1 MKKPS
6 KLESQLLDITA
17 ELPDLIGKLQ
27 PQAVDLEKVIL
38 GAIMMDNTSLA
49 AIKTVF
55 QKSEVFYLQEHQMIF
70 KAAMRL
76 DKKNTPVDMLLLH
89 EQLKRDGNI
98 EKIGG
103 VQYLIELTN
112 MVSSGANV
120 IYHSRIVYQ
129 MHMRR
134 AALKTAKQLIAMA
147 HDDKRDIFGAYN
159 YAYRTLRQVDPSGIL
174 QISKVNQSI
183 IKGSKQDQQKRMVGT
198 LLREGDLAIFFG
210 DEGTGKSV
218 FSYQIGDAISKG
230 KDLIDI
236 DGLRNQSEAKDTIMF
251 DFEMVERQLF
261 DRYSAEGNPY
271 SFSDKFYRVSMD
283 SSWTDMDNMANKI
296 IDHIEAII
304 KTKEPGLAIIDNLTW
319 ICDETT
325 DNTIATKVMKKL
337 LALIKQIKGLTIL
350 VVAHTPKRDRSQPL
364 ESRHLAGAKSLSNY
378 ASALFGISKSM
389 KDSNVRYIKQLKC
402 RGDEEIFTEEN
413 VLEFTIIKERSQL
426 VMDYVGTAFEKEH
439 LQYEDMEDKDQQIN
453 DLILELGDKN
463 YSTRKIS
470 EEIKYQFGHKMVHT
484 TVGRKYKKLKSRE
497 I

>member
-1 MKKPS
+1 MKRIND
-6 KLESQLLDITA
+6 LDQIDLTA
-17 ELPDLIGKLQ
+17 ELPELIGKLP
-27 PQAVDLEKVIL
+27 PQAIDLEKVVL
-38 GAIMMDNTSLA
+38 GAIMLDKTALA
-49 AIKTVF
+49 AVKTVF
-55 QKSEVFYLQEHQMIF
+55 QRTEVFYLQEHQMIF

-76 DKKNTPVDMLLLH
+76 DKRNTPVDMLMIH
-89 EQLKRDGNI
+89 DQLKKDGNLD
-98 EKIGG
+98 KIGG
-103 VQYLIELTN
+103 VKYLMELMD
-112 MVSSGANV
+112 MVSSAANI
-120 IYHSRIVYQ
+120 IYHARIIYEK
-129 MHMRR
+129 HMRR
-134 AALKTAKQLIAMA
+134 SALKTAKQLIAMA
-147 HDDKRDIFGAYN
+147 HDDKRDIFMSYSNAYKH
-159 YAYRTLRQVDPSGIL
+159 LRKVDPSGIL
-174 QISKVNQSI
+174 KLSKVNHSI
-183 IKGSKQDQQKRMVGT
+183 ITGSKQDQQKRMVGT

-230 KDLIDI
+230 VDLIEM
-236 DGLRNQSEAKDTIMF
+236 DGLHNQCKPKDVIMF

-261 DRYSAEGNPY
+261 DRYSKEGNPY

-283 SSWTDMDNMANKI
+283 SSWTDMDNMATKI

-402 RGDEEIFTEEN
+402 RGDEEIFTEDN
-413 VLEFTIIKERSQL
+413 CLEFTIVKENAQL
-426 VMDYVGTAFEKEH
+426 IMECIGTAFEKEH
-439 LQYEDMEDKDQQIN
+439 LQYEDMEDKGAMVN
-453 DLILELGDKN
+453 DLIRELDAKK
-463 YSTRKIS
+463 YSSRKIA
-470 EEIKYQFGHKMVHT
+470 EEIKIQFGIKMVHT
-484 TVGRKYKKLKSRE
+484 TVYRKIQKLKQTE
-497 I
+497 LL